1 LRVLEIGKTMACFHE
16 VGKKPERRVED
27 MKKRIKTL
35 KKTEKNRARDIK
47 YKLILKD
54 SLIIQNG
61 WI

>member
-1 LRVLEIGKTMACFHE
+1 MACFHE
-16 VGKKPERRVED
+16 VGKKLERRVED

-35 KKTEKNRARDIK
+35 KKTEKDRIRDIK
-47 YKLILKD
+47 YKLIPKD

>member
-1 LRVLEIGKTMACFHE
+1 LRVLEIGKMACFHE
-16 VGKKPERRVED
+16 VGKKLERRVED

-35 KKTEKNRARDIK
+35 KKTEKDRIRDIK
-47 YKLILKD
+47 YKLIPKD